1 MNNRKL
7 CYQNNKRS
15 YRLLFFF
22 SKVLYSIYNATH
34 YNTCKGELEMEEKTI
49 LELWELIDQKLL
61 ENKGPYQNLNAI
73 YEFQIT
79 DQPESVYQL
88 EFDQGQAIIHSKSE
102 KEPACTLKLKEK
114 HFKKFLTG
122 DLNSTS
128 AFMTGRLKIDGNI
141 GLALKLESMLKQY
154 DFSN

>member
-1 MNNRKL
+1 
-7 CYQNNKRS
+7 
-15 YRLLFFF
+15 
-22 SKVLYSIYNATH
+22 
-34 YNTCKGELEMEEKTI
+34 MEAKTI
-49 LELWELIDQKLL
+49 PELWELIDQKLF
-61 ENKGPYQNLNAI
+61 ENQDPYQNLNAI

-88 EFDQGQAIIHSKSE
+88 EFDQGQAIIHSNSE

-114 HFKKFLTG
+114 HFTKFLTG

-128 AFMTGRLKIDGNI
+128 AFMTGRLKVDGNI